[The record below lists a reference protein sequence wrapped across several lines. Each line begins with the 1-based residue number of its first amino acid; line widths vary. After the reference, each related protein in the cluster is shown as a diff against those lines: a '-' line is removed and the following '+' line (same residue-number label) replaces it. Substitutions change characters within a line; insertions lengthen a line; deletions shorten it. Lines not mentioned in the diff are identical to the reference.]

1 WVHHQ
6 LPMKKKL
13 TESHENEDEF
23 MTHDSDQRGKRK
35 QSGSADTMSSEVQVW
50 VVLPLLNEVKAF
62 KIGVRSV
69 LGSEDQGHV
78 CIDLMFPVIL
88 NGESYWDKY
97 R

>member
-1 WVHHQ
+1 MVINYFVLSFLCVVDSVHC
-6 LPMKKKL
+6 LCCGGYV
-13 TESHENEDEF
+13 NEIV
-23 MTHDSDQRGKRK
+23 QR
-35 QSGSADTMSSEVQVW
+35 QVQVW